1 MPSYARP
8 SSIVLLITYKKI
20 FQTSTHFWD
29 IGLSW
34 ILQYDPLRAKPRFL
48 QDMEF
53 STAYQVSL

>member
-29 IGLSW
+29 TGLSW
-34 ILQYDPLRAKPRFL
+34 ILQYNSLRAKPRLL

-53 STAYQVSL
+53 GLANQVSL